1 MEKKVK
7 MQKDNIIK
15 PIPTNL
21 VSEYMQLGWT
31 KVSDNG
37 SKKKMDKNKYNNE
50 AIL

>member
-1 MEKKVK
+1 MEKKIT
-7 MQKDNIIK
+7 MQKDNVMKLI
-15 PIPTNL
+15 PINL

-50 AIL
+50 TIL

>member
-1 MEKKVK
+1 MEKKIT
-7 MQKDNIIK
+7 MQKDNVMKLISI
-15 PIPTNL
+15 NL

-50 AIL
+50 TIL